1 MSGPSTTRRSGDG
14 RWIGGIILI
23 LIGAGLLAGQF
34 VPDIGRY
41 APLVIGLGL
50 LIIFLLTRNAGALI
64 GGAIVTGIGVGLLL
78 QTQFPASGGAWIPL
92 CLGLGFLGIWVFG
105 GLLRMPEA
113 RFWPLIPGGIL
124 TFVGIVALGGL
135 SSDLGQYVWPAV
147 LIFIGLVSIISS
159 LRRKPVAPSP
169 TTAPSSTTGSATMP
183 LGPTDGSDQPPALEA
198 PSED

>member
-1 MSGPSTTRRSGDG
+1 MAGSSGGRRGADG

-23 LIGAGLLAGQF
+23 LIGAGLLANQF

-41 APLVIGLGL
+41 APLIVGLGL

-64 GGAIVTGIGVGLLL
+64 GGSIVTGIGVGLLMDER
-78 QTQFPASGGAWIPL
+78 FPISGGSWIPL

-124 TFVGIVALGGL
+124 TFVGIVAVGGL
-135 SSDLGQYVWPAV
+135 TSDIGQYVWPIV
-147 LIFIGLVSIISS
+147 LIAIGVVSIVSS
-159 LRRKPVAPSP
+159 LRRRPPQPGPVATVEPASSP
-169 TTAPSSTTGSATMP
+169 VP
-183 LGPTDGSDQPPALEA
+183 DQPPALEPPA
-198 PSED
+198 DD